1 PAGSTATQVVASTE
15 GQRFGTSLNF
25 GFAEFRDSFRRT
37 KEISLR
43 NHGSSDAI
51 FKVAQAA
58 ASGSPHTLRL
68 GRTSV
73 RVPAHGE
80 TEVRVTLDV
89 PAATAGGSDA
99 FREVAGLVEITPAS
113 ASDNAGVAL
122 RVPYY
127 MVPRALSNVSTSIG
141 ALAGTNPS
149 TIATVTNRRGGIA
162 GDADF
167 YAWGIFDRSSSS
179 GADSDDDRDDQD
191 QDSPSND
198 IRAIGV
204 QSFPVPSIANPTMV
218 FAVNTYHRWSN
229 ASTNEFDIFVD
240 VDGDGFD
247 DYIIV
252 GADDGAVRT
261 GSFSGVMGTF
271 VFSLRS
277 GGASTNNFSTVA
289 PTDSSTALLPV
300 LASQLCRAGGQCVS
314 QGESLCQEP
323 PKSPRFAYYVAG
335 HDLVKGGSMVTTRW
349 SMSTS
354 WS

>member
-1 PAGSTATQVVASTE
+1 
-15 GQRFGTSLNF
+15 
-25 GFAEFRDSFRRT
+25 
-37 KEISLR
+37 
-43 NHGSSDAI
+43 
-51 FKVAQAA
+51 
-58 ASGSPHTLRL
+58 
-68 GRTSV
+68 
-73 RVPAHGE
+73 
-80 TEVRVTLDV
+80 VTLDV
-89 PAATAGGSDA
+89 LAATAGGSDA
-99 FREVAGLVEITPAS
+99 FREVAGLVEITPAG

-141 ALAGTNPS
+141 GLAGTDPA

-167 YAWGIFDRSSSS
+167 YAWGLFDTRSR
-179 GADSDDDRDDQD
+179 GADSDDDGDDQD
-191 QDSPSND
+191 QESPSND

-204 QSFPVPSIANPTMV
+204 QSFPIPPVALDRQLLV

-247 DYIIV
+247 DYLIV

-271 VFSLRS
+271 VFSFRS
-277 GGASTNNFSTVA
+277 GGASTNNFSTAA

-300 LASQLCRAGGQCVS
+300 LASQLCRVGEPCLCKSVCPAGV
-314 QGESLCQEP
+314 P
-323 PKSPRFAYYVAG
+323 PNPRFSYHVAG
-335 HDLVKGGSMVTTRW
+335 HDLLKGGSKVIARSAKYNPWSSSISQGDFVTVAPGATKTSTVSVDSAEAKLTPALGVMVVTLDNKSGADEAQLIRVDVK
-349 SMSTS
+349 
-354 WS
+354 